1 MPYQIH
7 GDPKPPYTCPKCG
20 AKVSFESQPCP
31 KCGCIGP
38 MQHLEIRLTGKNA
51 AGKKVT
57 VQPPT
62 VQQDDKHQKPK
73 GGIGTNS
80 AYRCPKCDTKVHG
93 PSGKCPNRACGYSGA
108 MKRRG
113 TLQ

>member
-1 MPYQIH
+1 MPYQTC

-20 AKVSFESQPCP
+20 AKVSFESQPCT

-57 VQPPT
+57 VPPPMSR
-62 VQQDDKHQKPK
+62 QSDNRQEAK

-80 AYRCPKCDTKVHG
+80 QYKCPKCDTKAHG
-93 PSGKCPNRACGYSGA
+93 PSGKCPNRACGYSGT
-108 MKRRG
+108 MKRRS
-113 TLQ
+113 TIQ